1 METLIRLFDRTLL
14 TSIEAALLICL
25 ILLLLTLFG
34 KKLSSSWR
42 YALWIMLIVKLVL
55 PWLPG
60 NLGDELQWIRLPGVA
75 MEHLLPIDRAEL
87 QTINPLGAA
96 MNEPDN
102 NSLLSNP
109 EAPYEATVLSPSSTI
124 TNLPHYALKFAVI
137 VWLLGTAASLF
148 YFLAGYL
155 RMSAALRKEARIVV
169 PAHLHNLFLQI
180 RNQYGIRFN
189 VGLRVTNLVPTPA
202 LFGLF
207 SPTVLIP
214 RNIMD
219 LLNDGEWDCVFRH
232 ELSHYKRMDIPV
244 NLFSSIV
251 ASAHWF
257 NPLVWYSLHRM
268 RIDQETAC
276 DASVLASSMLK
287 ETYIACIVKILEFGV
302 TKRTVSAGVGFSGY
316 KNQIV
321 RRIIMIRNYQ
331 SHTKRASLLG
341 FVLLAMTAIFV
352 LSSTFAA
359 GKEQQVELTEPSAH
373 AKEEVTFRLP
383 ASGKI
388 VTDYGFQTHPITK
401 KKTLHD
407 GIDISNKKGTKIYAA
422 ADGKVIKAEYDS
434 QHGRIIMIEHK
445 AGLQTEYRHL
455 NELSVKVGD
464 SVKSGTV
471 IGFMGSTGQATG
483 PHLHFSITKD
493 GEYVDPALQIEQ

>member
-1 METLIRLFDRTLL
+1 METLTRLFDRTLL
-14 TSIEAALLICL
+14 ASIEAALLICL
-25 ILLLLTLFG
+25 LLLLLTLFG
-34 KKLSSSWR
+34 KKLAPTWR
-42 YALWIMLIVKLVL
+42 YTFWILLIVKLML

-60 NLGDELQWIRLPGVA
+60 NLEDELHWIRVPGIST
-75 MEHLLPIDRAEL
+75 ELILLVDHAEL
-87 QTINPLGAA
+87 QTNKPLGPA
-96 MNEPDN
+96 MNETDN
-102 NSLLSNP
+102 IPLRTNSELL
-109 EAPYEATVLSPSSTI
+109 YEVSVLSPNGTN
-124 TNLPHYALKFAVI
+124 NLPHYVLKVAVI
-137 VWLLGTAASLF
+137 VWLLGTAATLL

-155 RMSAALRKEARIVV
+155 RMSAALRKEARIAV
-169 PAHLHNLFLQI
+169 PADLHKLFLQTHV
-180 RNQYGIRFN
+180 QYGIRAS
-189 VGLRVTNLVPTPA
+189 VGLRLTNLVSAPA

-214 RNIMD
+214 RNIMGH
-219 LLNDGEWDCVFRH
+219 LNVDEWNCVFRH
-232 ELSHYKRMDIPV
+232 ELSHYKRLDIPV
-244 NLFSSIV
+244 NLFSV
-251 ASAHWF
+251 LAASAHWF

-276 DASVLASSMLK
+276 DASVLESSTLK
-287 ETYIACIVKILEFGV
+287 ETYVACIVKMLEINV
-302 TKRTVSAGVGFSGY
+302 TQRAVAAGVGFSDY

-321 RRIIMIRNYQ
+321 RRIVMIRNYQ
-331 SHTKRASLLG
+331 PHTKRVSLLG
-341 FVLLAMTAIFV
+341 LLLLAVTAMFV

-359 GKEQQVELTEPSAH
+359 GKEQQAVLSEPSAH

-388 VTDYGFQTHPITK
+388 VTAYGFQTHPITK

-407 GIDISNKKGTKIYAA
+407 GIDIVNKKETKIYAA

-434 QHGRIIMIEHK
+434 QHGLIVIIEHI

-455 NELSVKVGD
+455 NDLSVTVGD

-471 IGFMGSTGQATG
+471 IGIMGSTGKSTG

-493 GEYVDPALQIEQ
+493 GEYVDPALLIAQ